1 MTNQTPTK
9 HSEFIPNLKI
19 SLEFVEA
26 FFKYLPYKKK
36 GELKYSLTYYYQ
48 DTLPFNSVMEIVS
61 EVESCIQYQT
71 SEKKE
76 IEIPAEIVFEQEV
89 SINGKEINLFYH
101 GKLIVHETIALI
113 SWNWYQSTPI
123 VELQLNDTI
132 PPSKILSLFENFQ
145 TAINDIKTKHD

>member
-1 MTNQTPTK
+1 MSNQTDIK
-9 HSEFIPNLKI
+9 HTQFIPNLKI
-19 SLEFVEA
+19 NLEFVEA
-26 FFKYLPYKKK
+26 FFKYLPYEKK
-36 GELKYSLTYYYQ
+36 GEMKFLLAYYSQ
-48 DTLPFNSVMEIVS
+48 DTIPFNSVMEIIA
-61 EVESCIQYQT
+61 EVERCIQYQT

-76 IEIPAEIVFEQEV
+76 IKIPAEIVFEQEV
-89 SINGKEINLFYH
+89 IIKGKEINLFYH
-101 GKLIVHETIALI
+101 GELIVHETLALI